1 MGQYYKKSD
10 IVDGKFYKQPRFI
23 RAEFEKIQ
31 AREITLQAGDRLD
44 IIAQANYGNP
54 NYWKALALFNGIE
67 YFFEIQDGDIL
78 RLPYKIE
85 EVLEKI

>member
-1 MGQYYKKSD
+1 MGQYYKKTD
-10 IVDGKFYKQPRFI
+10 IVDKKYYKIPRFI
-23 RAEFEKIQ
+23 HAKFDKIR
-31 AREITLQAGDRLD
+31 AREIVLQSGDRLD
-44 IIAQANYGNP
+44 IIAQANYGNA

-67 YFFEIQDGDIL
+67 DFFEIQDGDIL